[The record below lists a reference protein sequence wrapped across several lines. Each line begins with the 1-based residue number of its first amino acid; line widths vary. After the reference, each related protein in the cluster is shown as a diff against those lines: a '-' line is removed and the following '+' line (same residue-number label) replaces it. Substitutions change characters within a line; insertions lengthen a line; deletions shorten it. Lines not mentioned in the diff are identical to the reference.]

1 MNNRYR
7 AVLAL
12 VALVFLS
19 GCTLFG
25 GGEIDESQLTG
36 EQEYDWESNA
46 TTTINLS
53 ASTETYAAVVTV
65 DGQDELEVYQE
76 DTFRG
81 ETSVQI
87 EALKFRFANGTVVNA
102 SHPNLGAVQNR
113 DQTTIRLPADNGS
126 VGYTAPRGGKGWNG
140 PVLVDGSVRMDLPEG
155 TRVGLWGLSRVNPD
169 PDQNTV
175 ESDRTTLVWDEMT
188 AGDPISVRYYLVRD
202 AYIFGGLF
210 ALVISLGIGGVTYY
224 YRQVRRARN
233 KREDVGLDVDIDDDD
248 IGDDGPPP
256 GMR

>member
-1 MNNRYR
+1 MNNRHR

-25 GGEIDESQLTG
+25 GGELSEDQLSG
-36 EQEYDWESNA
+36 DQEYDWDSNA

-53 ASTETYAAVVTV
+53 SSTDTYAAVVDVT
-65 DGQDELEVYQE
+65 GQQELDVYLE

-87 EALKFRFANGTVVNA
+87 EALQFQFTNGTVVNA
-102 SHPNLGAVQNR
+102 SHPSLSAVQNR
-113 DQTTIRLPADNGS
+113 DQTTIRLPTENGS
-126 VGYTAPRGGKGWNG
+126 VGYTAPRGGKGWTG
-140 PVLVDGSVRMDLPEG
+140 PVLVEGSVRMDLPEG
-155 TRVGLWGLSRVNPD
+155 TRVGLWGLSRVNPN

-175 ESDRTTLVWDEMT
+175 ENDRTALLWEEMER
-188 AGDPISVRYYLVRD
+188 GDPISVRYYLVRD
-202 AYIFGGLF
+202 MYIFGALF
-210 ALVISLGIGGVTYY
+210 ALVVSLGIGGVAYY
-224 YRQVRRARN
+224 YRQVRRAQS
-233 KREDVGLDVDIDDDD
+233 KREDVGLDVETDDDD

-256 GMR
+256 GMQ